1 MNPINLLLPDGTP
14 SKVWACGECTCTR
27 SNQID
32 AGGCC
37 TIAPCKA
44 CGQPSGK
51 KFRASY
57 IVERCDACERAERS
71 RKDMERLE
79 KATKLESWEGWVWDE
94 SDYYPSLDEYVEHLE
109 CNFADPEDYPDFV
122 YVAESR
128 PGVFL
133 KAEQILEN
141 ACDDGY
147 DDMMDD
153 LKGEAEF
160 EAAIK
165 AFNEANATLLVY
177 DGDWSRAVRVP
188 KPTTA
193 PSPTEAAP
201 DA

>member
-14 SKVWACGECTCTR
+14 SKVWACGECKMTR
-27 SNQID
+27 ADQEH
-32 AGGCC
+32 ATKCC
-37 TIAPCKA
+37 TLVPCKF
-44 CGQPSGK
+44 CGKSTDK
-51 KFRASY
+51 KFRANY
-57 IVERCDACERAERS
+57 ITEACDACRTAEGS
-71 RKDMERLE
+71 RKDSERLD
-79 KATKLESWEGWVWDE
+79 KATKLEDWDGWVWDE
-94 SDYYPSLDEYVEHLE
+94 NHYYPSLDEYVEHLE
-109 CNFADPEDYPDFV
+109 CDRDPEDWPEFV

-128 PGVFL
+128 PGVVL

-141 ACDDGY
+141 ACENGY
-147 DDMMDD
+147 EGMCDD

-188 KPTTA
+188 KPTA
-193 PSPTEAAP
+193 PSPTEAH